1 VPTSAKMLPR
11 ALAYS
16 AAVRAG
22 VVLAAAVAFLAS
34 PATAAVPSYWS
45 VGKVLQ
51 RLDGAT
57 IRVGSRPVRVHSA
70 TTLCAGIGRPI
81 RIKSVRR
88 WHSFAC
94 TYTTFTKAGPG
105 RDVEFRVYAL
115 TRQRF
120 AVAGARWIAALP
132 GVASES

>member
-1 VPTSAKMLPR
+1 VPELR
-11 ALAYS
+11 AYS

-22 VVLAAAVAFLAS
+22 VVLAAIALLAA
-34 PATAAVPSYWS
+34 PATAAEPSYWS

-70 TTLCAGIGRPI
+70 TTLCAGVGRAI
-81 RIKSVRR
+81 RSKVRR

-94 TYTTFTKAGPG
+94 TYTTFTKGG
-105 RDVEFRVYAL
+105 VDRDVDFRVYAL
-115 TRQRF
+115 TRRRF
-120 AVAGARWIAALP
+120 AVAGAHWIAALP
-132 GVASES
+132 